1 MIYVA
6 AAIVIATLV
15 AMASG
20 RVDPVLT
27 LLVAL
32 IAAGLLRIA
41 TVGELFAGLS
51 NPGVVTVAA
60 MLVIA
65 KGVVQTGIVT
75 RATWALLSTTTTAK
89 QVLRRLIPPL
99 GVASALINTT
109 PIVAMLIPAG
119 RELEQ
124 SRNIPARSVL
134 LPAAH
139 ATTLAGTTTM
149 IGTSSNLLIAG
160 IAHGAGVDIDMLSY
174 APVAVPV
181 ALVGWLIIYL
191 TAPRMLRGHMSVE
204 APAREW
210 RVEIPV
216 AASALARNRR
226 AASMGISATQ
236 EYELTGIERW
246 GELLA
251 PDTPIAEDD
260 VLVFAA
266 SEDGVGALWRSP
278 LFGLP
283 PQRLFGVTVKAGE
296 SGTLYDFEHDGS
308 IRVVAARTDRP
319 FRDTE
324 LIPGDT
330 CYVAG
335 DNAAA
340 VDGSDGVGLWQVA
353 GSRAPQPGKT
363 WIALGILA
371 AVVVAASF
379 GLAPVELVASAGA
392 VLMVLTGVLRP
403 RPAARAL
410 DLRLLFILAGS
421 IGLGTIVV
429 ESGLADALAEGIRE
443 ASGGNVVLV
452 IIVLA
457 LTTAAMTNLVTN
469 AATASILTPVGIGL
483 ASELGI
489 DPVTILALI
498 GTCVSFTLINPFS
511 HQSNLMVMRPGGYT
525 TATFARF
532 GVPLLAGVL
541 VTVCAVAYVLVET

>member
-6 AAIVIATLV
+6 AVIVVVALV

-32 IAAGLLRIA
+32 IVAGLLRIV
-41 TVGELFAGLS
+41 TVEELFAGLA

-65 KGVVQTGIVT
+65 KGVVQTGIVS
-75 RATWALLSTTTTAK
+75 RATWALLSATTTERQA
-89 QVLRRLIPPL
+89 LRRLIPPI

-109 PIVAMLIPAG
+109 PIVALLIPAA

-124 SRNIPARSVL
+124 ARDIPARSVL

-160 IAHGAGVDIDMLSY
+160 IASGSGLDVDMLSF

-191 TAPRMLRGHMSVE
+191 TAPRMLRGHTTVE
-204 APAREW
+204 APTREW

-216 AASALARNRR
+216 AASALARNRQ
-226 AASMGISATQ
+226 AASLGVSATQ
-236 EYELTGIERW
+236 DYELTGIERW
-246 GELLA
+246 GEMLA
-251 PDTPIAEDD
+251 ADTRIAADD

-278 LFGLP
+278 VFGLP
-283 PQRLFGVTVKAGE
+283 EQRLFGVTVKAGE
-296 SGTLYDFEHDGS
+296 SGTLYDFEQDGS
-308 IRVVAARTDRP
+308 IRVIAARTDRP
-319 FRDTE
+319 FRDTA

-340 VDGSDGVGLWQVA
+340 VDGNDGVALWQA
-353 GSRAPQPGKT
+353 GSRATQPGKT
-363 WIALGILA
+363 WIAMGILA

-379 GLAPVELVASAGA
+379 GLAPVALVASAGA

-410 DLRLLFILAGS
+410 DMRLLFILAGS
-421 IGLGTIVV
+421 IGLGTVV
-429 ESGLADALAEGIRE
+429 VASGLADAIADGIS
-443 ASGGNVVLV
+443 AVSDGSVVLV
-452 IIVLA
+452 VVLLA
-457 LTTAAMTNLVTN
+457 VTSAAMTNLVTN
-469 AATASILTPVGIGL
+469 AATVSILAPVGIGL
-483 ASELGI
+483 ASEVGI
-489 DPVTILALI
+489 DPVTVLALI
-498 GTCVSFTLINPFS
+498 GTCVSFTLLNPFS
-511 HQSNLMVMRPGGYT
+511 HQTNLMVMRPGGYT

-532 GVPLLAGVL
+532 GAPLMVGVL
-541 VTVCAVAYVLVET
+541 VTACAVAYALVRP

>member
-1 MIYVA
+1 M
-6 AAIVIATLV
+6 
-15 AMASG
+15 
-20 RVDPVLT
+20 
-27 LLVAL
+27 
-32 IAAGLLRIA
+32 
-41 TVGELFAGLS
+41 
-51 NPGVVTVAA
+51 
-60 MLVIA
+60 
-65 KGVVQTGIVT
+65 
-75 RATWALLSTTTTAK
+75 
-89 QVLRRLIPPL
+89 
-99 GVASALINTT
+99 
-109 PIVAMLIPAG
+109 
-119 RELEQ
+119 
-124 SRNIPARSVL
+124 L

-160 IAHGAGVDIDMLSY
+160 IAHGAGVDIDMLSF

-191 TAPRMLRGHMSVE
+191 IAPRMLRGRTSVE

-226 AASMGISATQ
+226 AASMGIGATQ
-236 EYELTGIERW
+236 DYELTGIERW

-324 LIPGDT
+324 LIPGRHVLRGRRQRGRGRRAAT
-330 CYVAG
+330 ASGCG
-335 DNAAA
+335 RSRAAA
-340 VDGSDGVGLWQVA
+340 RRSRA
-353 GSRAPQPGKT
+353 RRGSRWGSWWPWWWRRRSASLRWSWSRPPGR
-363 WIALGILA
+363 
-371 AVVVAASF
+371 
-379 GLAPVELVASAGA
+379 

-443 ASGGNVVLV
+443 ASGGNVALV
-452 IIVLA
+452 IVVLA

-511 HQSNLMVMRPGGYT
+511 HQSNMMVMRPGGYT

-532 GVPLLAGVL
+532 GAPAAGRRPGHGLRRRLRAGGDLRSRASRAPRRALHGGFRAAGRRSRAEDLHARSRSSRTRRVDHPLRMTASRRRFTTLTSEPRPTSVASSTRPSAGARSSRDPRCGRDVGP
-541 VTVCAVAYVLVET
+541 TKKGRR